1 MTRFAL
7 GFAMASAAVAL
18 AVDGPSPVPKDT
30 LPANLPFDTVPL
42 GLAAIPVPADN
53 PLTSAKVALGRKLF
67 FDPILS
73 GDRTVACASCH
84 LPDKAFGGGDAASRG
99 INGQLTK
106 RKAPSLLNRAY
117 GTAYFWDG
125 RAKSLEEQA
134 IKPIEDPTEM
144 GAKLPAVVT
153 RLRGDKD
160 YPALFDK
167 AFPGEPVSA
176 ETLAKAIAS
185 FERVLLRGDTPV
197 DKFQK
202 KGQRSAMTEE
212 EIHGFWLFD
221 SKARCWRCHGGANFT
236 DESFR
241 NTGVTWGKDD
251 GRFGVTKDGDDR
263 GKFKVPT
270 LRGIGIAGPFMH
282 DGSLKTLAD
291 VVEFYDKGGGDNP
304 NRDPAIKPLEL
315 SAEEKKA
322 LAAFLKTL

>member
-1 MTRFAL
+1 MRIAL
-7 GFAMASAAVAL
+7 LLSAVASGL
-18 AVDGPSPVPKDT
+18 VFAADRPSPVPKDT
-30 LPANLPFDTVPL
+30 LPADLPFDKVPL

-53 PLTSAKVALGRKLF
+53 PLTPAKVALGRKLF

-73 GDRTVACASCH
+73 GDRSVACASCH
-84 LPDKAFGGGDAASRG
+84 LPDRAFSGGEANSKG
-99 INGQLTK
+99 IGGQPTK

-134 IKPIEDPTEM
+134 LKPIEDPTEM
-144 GAKLPAVVT
+144 GAKLSEVIG
-153 RLRGDKD
+153 RLEADKE
-160 YPALFDK
+160 YLGLFAK
-167 AFPGEPVSA
+167 AFPGEDVSA
-176 ETLAKAIAS
+176 ETLAKAVAS

-251 GRFGVTKDGDDR
+251 GRFAVTKDEADR
-263 GKFKVPT
+263 GKFKVPS
-270 LRGIGIAGPFMH
+270 LRGIGITGPYMH

-291 VVEFYDKGGGDNP
+291 IVDFYDKGGGENP
-304 NRDPAIKPLEL
+304 HRDPAVKPLEL
-315 SAEEKKA
+315 TAEEKKS
-322 LAAFLKTL
+322 LVAFLKTL